1 MYGCWGCVY
10 VFKRNTRVSALTIT
24 QINYEVKVEA
34 MRAAAE
40 RINTC
45 VVSFQRFLTLWCTHT
60 HATRGFPGDKR
71 CLSNLYT
78 ISPVTEGVS

>member
-1 MYGCWGCVY
+1 M
-10 VFKRNTRVSALTIT
+10 

-40 RINTC
+40 GINTC

-60 HATRGFPGDKR
+60 RMQREAFLETRDA
-71 CLSNLYT
+71 LVIYILYHQ
-78 ISPVTEGVS
+78 